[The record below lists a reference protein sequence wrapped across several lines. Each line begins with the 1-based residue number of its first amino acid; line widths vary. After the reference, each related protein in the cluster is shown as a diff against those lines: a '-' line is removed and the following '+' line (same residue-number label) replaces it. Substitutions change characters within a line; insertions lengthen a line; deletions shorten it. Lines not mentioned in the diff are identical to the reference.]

1 MPSRVEGTNDNNDCN
16 FITDI
21 KVIQSSYALTLR
33 NTYFITHT
41 IGGTN
46 TAEGGSLLDNN
57 RCRLQFNTDSVLNNH
72 LDERGFLGIMTKTGR
87 KQIFQN
93 QRT

>member
-16 FITDI
+16 YITDI

-46 TAEGGSLLDNN
+46 VAEGGSLLDNN
-57 RCRLQFNTDSVLNNH
+57 RCRIQFNTDSVLNNR
-72 LDERGFLGIMTKTGR
+72 LDERGFLGLMTQIGR